1 MTSLIQPCGGK
12 KGWMSMENKAYIYTL
27 SNLVRMVNE
36 CSLYK
41 DCDECK
47 YIKDCDH
54 FKQSY
59 GVTPY
64 DFKQE
69 LKKDDRL
76 DKGQ

>member
-1 MTSLIQPCGGK
+1 MTLLIHPCGGK
-12 KGWMSMENKAYIYTL
+12 KGWMNMAGKIYIYTL
-27 SNLVRMVNE
+27 SNLVRMVND